1 MSGPQVVLVTGST
14 RGLGLAIVQAL
25 CQGFKGDVYLSARD
39 VQRGAI
45 VVEHLQ
51 REGLKPRLL
60 QLDITDPVSI
70 QAARQHFMKEYG
82 GLDVLINNAGI
93 APKRGDPASFGS
105 QAERILQTNFFA
117 TRDMCNEF
125 LPLLKKDGRIVNV
138 ASIVGY
144 ITLYM
149 CSPDLQ
155 ARLCS
160 DDITEE
166 ELVAL
171 MKRFVAEAKAG
182 DHINKGWPNSVYGV
196 SKIGLM
202 ALTRIQA
209 RSLRREMPQRGILI
223 NSCCPGWVKS
233 DMTYPNGTKTP
244 AEGADT
250 PVYLAL
256 FPPATQEP
264 QGEFV
269 VDRQVQVWAGS
280 PTGAT
285 MDEGP

>member
-1 MSGPQVVLVTGST
+1 MRKKIREKQYELVVLVTGST

-39 VQRGAI
+39 VQRGAV
-45 VVEHLQ
+45 VVEDLQ

-82 GLDVLINNAGI
+82 G
-93 APKRGDPASFGS
+93 GDPASFGS

-117 TRDMCNEF
+117 TRD
-125 LPLLKKDGRIVNV
+125 I
-138 ASIVGY
+138 IVGY

-171 MKRFVAEAKAG
+171 MKSFVAEAKAG

-209 RSLRREMPQRGILI
+209 RRLRRETPQRGILI

-256 FPPATQEP
+256 LPPATQEP

-280 PTGAT
+280 PT
-285 MDEGP
+285 

>member
-39 VQRGAI
+39 VPRGTM
-45 VVEHLQ
+45 VVEDLQ

-93 APKRGDPASFGS
+93 APKR
-105 QAERILQTNFFA
+105 
-117 TRDMCNEF
+117 
-125 LPLLKKDGRIVNV
+125 RIVNV

-202 ALTRIQA
+202 ALTRIHA
-209 RSLRREMPQRGILI
+209 RRLRREMPQRGILI

-256 FPPATQEP
+256 LPPATLEP

-280 PTGAT
+280 PTDAT
-285 MDEGP
+285 IDEGP